1 MALAQGI
8 LIGSGLIDF
17 FGVRSPK
24 TQDLYQLAIK
34 RFFEI
39 NDFRNQ
45 DHALFM
51 LREKGADAALVK
63 FVKKL
68 YEENKAPKSILNYV
82 AGVKAFLECH
92 GIQYNKV
99 QLRRMLPRK
108 QIIKDGRPF
117 TKSQV
122 KLVMNMLRPTKRLAC
137 WVMWGCGLRIDE
149 CLSLKVGDLDLNSD
163 PPKLYVR
170 GTKTSNAKRICFVP
184 SDLASE
190 LRNYVAGRRPDEYLF
205 MLEDKPGKIPPNRFR
220 IAFYG
225 ALKRVGLLVRD
236 ASDRGWVYSPHSL
249 RRGFETALL
258 NAGCPAVIVSYM
270 MGHDL
275 GVTQSYYKPSEKE
288 LAETW
293 RKFEHALRLDVED
306 TIPPNRVE
314 RMDEKIREMEQTIE
328 ELKSLAQL
336 LLSAQGRRLPR
347 DAIKQ
352 LHRIVKPTTK
362 RFKWTLSE
370 RF

>member
-1 MALAQGI
+1 MEG
-8 LIGSGLIDF
+8 GLIEF

-34 RFFEI
+34 RFFDV
-39 NDFRNQ
+39 NGFRNQ
-45 DHALFM
+45 EHALFM

-63 FVKKL
+63 FVKRL

-149 CLSLKVGDLDLNSD
+149 CLSLKVGDLDLSSD

-170 GTKTSNAKRICFVP
+170 GTKTANAKRVCFIP

-190 LRNYVAGRRPDEYLF
+190 LRKYVAGRRPDEYLF
-205 MLEDKPGKIPPNRFR
+205 QLEDKPGKIPPNRFR

-225 ALKRVGLLVRD
+225 ALKRVGLLIRD
-236 ASDRGWVYSPHSL
+236 ASGRGWIYSPHSL
-249 RRGFETALL
+249 RRGFETALI
-258 NAGCPAVIVSYM
+258 NAGCPAVIVSYI

-275 GVTQSYYKPSEKE
+275 GVTQSYYKPSERE

-293 RKFEHALRLDVED
+293 KKFEHALRLDIED

-314 RMDEKIREMEQTIE
+314 KMDEKIREMEQTIE

-336 LLSAQGRRLPR
+336 LLSAQGRHIPQEV
-347 DAIKQ
+347 IKQ
-352 LHRIVKPTTK
+352 LHRIAKPTTK
-362 RFKWTLSE
+362 KFKWTLSG